1 MSDNNESETGSSRFK
16 VKASIVWGSVFA
28 LVIAAWLFSGLLD
41 GTPRKEMENAE
52 APAEAP
58 TNALTSVRVRT
69 IEAVPHEVE
78 LSIRGRTEALR
89 SVQIR
94 AETAGR
100 VVALPAEKGTFVRE
114 GDVLCEIS
122 VDAREAQM
130 REAQALLRQR
140 KLEWDA
146 AKRLQ
151 QQGHRSET
159 QTAAIQAGYRSAQ
172 ANAQRMEIELARTK
186 IKAPYPGI
194 FNDRKVEIGDFMQPG
209 QVCGTVVSQDPYLVV
224 GQVSERDVSRLHQGD
239 RGTARLLSGEIV
251 DGTIRYI
258 SAGADPATRTF
269 KIELEVSNPSVMA
282 MFEQEAEDEAE
293 PAGSEAVE
301 EVVSEAEALAE
312 TVAAM
317 PQAVAPA
324 IFRDGITAELYFPLG
339 KAPAH
344 HISPAVLGLNTKGE
358 VIVRIVDDKDTVSFV
373 KVQIISDTITG
384 VWVIGLPPIATVITV
399 GQELVMPG
407 EKVLPIKDEKL
418 AAN

>member
-1 MSDNNESETGSSRFK
+1 MSNKNESETGSSPFK
-16 VKASIVWGSVFA
+16 IKASIVWGGVFA
-28 LVIAAWLFSGLLD
+28 LVIAAWLFSGVLD
-41 GTPRKEMENAE
+41 GTPRKELENAKPLVE
-52 APAEAP
+52 ASAS
-58 TNALTSVRVRT
+58 NLTSVRVRT

-78 LSIRGRTEALR
+78 LSVRGRTEALR

-100 VVALPAEKGTFVRE
+100 IVALPAEKGTFVRE

-122 VDAREAQM
+122 VDAREAQV

-186 IKAPYPGI
+186 IRAPYPGI
-194 FNDRKVEIGDFMQPG
+194 FNDRKVEIGDYMQPG
-209 QVCGTVVSQDPYLVV
+209 QVCGTVVSQDPFLVV

-239 RGTARLLSGEIV
+239 SGTARLLSGEIV
-251 DGTIRYI
+251 TGTIRYI

-269 KIELEVSNPSVMA
+269 KIELEVSNPSIMA
-282 MFEQEAEDEAE
+282 MFEKKTEEGASQTKAKEVENDAPIAKALPVTTKTSMQTEA
-293 PAGSEAVE
+293 P
-301 EVVSEAEALAE
+301 
-312 TVAAM
+312 T
-317 PQAVAPA
+317 

-344 HISPAVLGLNTKGE
+344 HISPAVLGLNTQGE
-358 VIVRIVDDKDTVSFV
+358 VIVRIVDDEDTVSFV

-384 VWVIGLPPIATVITV
+384 VWVTGLPPVANIITV

-407 EKVLPIKDEKL
+407 EKVLPVKDQKI